1 MYYAQSKKDNELL
14 QQFNDVINKYNFK
27 LREGLIV
34 KKANATYPRL
44 VNTQLRGK
52 RSAVEVLKSLT
63 QGIIDDAP
71 FSMIYDIMKTQK
83 LYCDNGY
90 IASPH
95 VLTFVN
101 LSLEKPQWDDEAIM
115 IKKLLQKN
123 HNNKIGLIKRI
134 LEKCNFTLE
143 DINEV
148 NNYLMRLGP
157 AFTMSS
163 YNIKH
168 I

>member
-1 MYYAQSKKDNELL
+1 MFYAQSKKDNELL
-14 QQFNDVINKYNFK
+14 HRFNDIINKYNFK

-52 RSAVEVLKSLT
+52 RSATEVLKSLT
-63 QGIIDDAP
+63 QGIIDNAP

-83 LYCDNGY
+83 LYNQDGY
-90 IASPH
+90 IGSPN
-95 VLTFVN
+95 LLSFIN
-101 LSLEKPQWDDEAIM
+101 LSPEKPQWDDEAIIIRKL
-115 IKKLLQKN
+115 IKNN

-134 LEKCNFTLE
+134 MSKCDFNLEE
-143 DINEV
+143 INEV
-148 NNYLMRLGP
+148 NNFLMRLGP
-157 AFTMSS
+157 AFTMSE